1 MPMTKGGRPKGL
13 PKSGGRG
20 KGTPNRIT
28 GELREMVLTALSE
41 LGGVEYLIRMGHDR
55 PEVFARLLA
64 RCMPQAVDLRSEYDD
79 LPVVT
84 FNFAGK
90 PIDGSAA
97 EVESSLVGL
106 PDRLGRG

>member
-1 MPMTKGGRPKGL
+1 MSTTKGGRPKGL
-13 PKSGGRG
+13 PKSGGRR

-41 LGGVEYLIRMGHDR
+41 LGGVEYLIQMGHDR
-55 PEVFARLLA
+55 PEVFVRLLA
-64 RCMPQAVDLRSEYDD
+64 RCMPQAVDVRSEYDD

-90 PIDGSAA
+90 PINGSVD
-97 EVESSLVGL
+97 EI
-106 PDRLGRG
+106 